1 MKNTIGSIL
10 IFVGLLV
17 VAGSAGDCDG
27 KCMDQANTLSEMF
40 TAIAIGLGMMIA
52 GGLAIFS
59 ENNA

>member
-27 KCMDQANTLSEMF
+27 KCMDQANTLGEMF

-52 GGLAIFS
+52 GGLAIFY